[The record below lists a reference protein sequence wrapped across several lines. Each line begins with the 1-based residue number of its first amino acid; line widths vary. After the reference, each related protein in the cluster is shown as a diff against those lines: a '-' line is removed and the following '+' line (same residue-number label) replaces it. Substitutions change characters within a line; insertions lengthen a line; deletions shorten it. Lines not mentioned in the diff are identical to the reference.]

1 MRSVTFQRWLYT
13 NIIFGMILISSLIL
27 GLLMGSEPISMSE
40 MVRIITDAQ
49 YRADS
54 TNAAILLQ
62 VRLPRVL
69 LTGLVGGIL
78 ALCGV
83 VFQALLRNPLAD
95 PFTLGVSSGAAL
107 GAYLA
112 MLLGLQSTVLG
123 FTAMPLMAFPGGLL
137 AVWLVYMIAKV
148 GGELPITGLLLAGVV
163 VNAVLSAL
171 ILFITSV
178 LDADKVMNIL
188 VWVMGHIGSFD
199 YRMIATLAFYTLA
212 STVLLLMMAKPLNLL
227 TLGEETALT
236 LGLSVESI
244 KKLLLLLA
252 TFLTGAAVSVSGI
265 IGFVGI
271 IAPHAVRMFIGPDHR
286 LLLPAS
292 ALAGASFLILTDAIS
307 RTALSPTEVPV
318 GVLTALCGGPFF
330 LILLKMK
337 KVSG

>member
-1 MRSVTFQRWLYT
+1 
-13 NIIFGMILISSLIL
+13 
-27 GLLMGSEPISMSE
+27 MGSEHIGPAETI
-40 MVRIITDAQ
+40 RILTNMQ
-49 YRADS
+49 HPPDS
-54 TNAAILLQ
+54 ANAAILLQ

-107 GAYLA
+107 GAYIA

-137 AVWLVYMIAKV
+137 AVWMVYMIAKV
-148 GGELPITGLLLAGVV
+148 DGELPITGLLLAGVV
-163 VNAVLSAL
+163 VNAVLSAV

-188 VWVMGHIGSFD
+188 VWVMGHMGSFD
-199 YRMIATLAFYTLA
+199 YPMILTLTFYTLT
-212 STVLLLMMAKPLNLL
+212 SGVLLLMTAKALNLL
-227 TLGEETALT
+227 TLGEEAALT
-236 LGLSVESI
+236 LGLPVEKF

-271 IAPHAVRMFIGPDHR
+271 IAPHAVRMLIGPDHR

-292 ALAGASFLILTDAIS
+292 ALAGASFLILTDTIA
-307 RTALSPTEVPV
+307 RTALSPTEIPV

-330 LILLKMK
+330 LILLKTRR
-337 KVSG
+337 VPR